1 MYQCDQISAV
11 IANYAQ
17 CFKFSKLQR
26 IRLIQISKMNVDLHG
41 KYAWVGGAS
50 RGIGRAIALQLA
62 QQGATLIL
70 VARNQSALQQLIHQL
85 PGEAHRAVVVDYLDR
100 KKLVEK
106 AQELVD
112 KHPVHIVINNTG
124 GPAAGTLA
132 EAPFDDLQKAFQLHV
147 GAYQSLLQVF
157 LPGMQAAGYGRIINI
172 ISTSVKQPIP
182 GLGVS
187 NTIRGAVA
195 NWAKTLS
202 RELAPW
208 GITVNNILPGKTQTE
223 RLSEIIEHQAKIL
236 GRSTEE
242 VEENLRTQI
251 PVGRFADPSEVAA
264 AAGFLASPAASFI
277 TGINLPVDGGEIKS
291 L

>member
-1 MYQCDQISAV
+1 
-11 IANYAQ
+11 
-17 CFKFSKLQR
+17 
-26 IRLIQISKMNVDLHG
+26 MNLELHG

-50 RGIGRAIALQLA
+50 RGIGRAIAHQLA
-62 QQGATLIL
+62 EQGARLIL
-70 VARNQSALQQLIHQL
+70 VARNEPALQQLLAQV
-85 PGEAHRAVVVDYLDR
+85 PGEGHRAIVVDYLDR
-100 KKLVEK
+100 EKLLQK
-106 AQELVD
+106 AQEVVVE
-112 KHPVHIVINNTG
+112 HPIHLLINNTG
-124 GPAAGTLA
+124 GPAAGTLVDA
-132 EAPFDDLQKAFQLHV
+132 AFDDLQQAFQLHV
-147 GAYQSLLQVF
+147 GAYQSLLQVL

-242 VEENLRTQI
+242 VAENLRKQI

>member
-1 MYQCDQISAV
+1 
-11 IANYAQ
+11 
-17 CFKFSKLQR
+17 
-26 IRLIQISKMNVDLHG
+26 MNLDLHG

-50 RGIGRAIALQLA
+50 RGIGRAIAYQLA
-62 QQGATLIL
+62 EQGARLIL
-70 VARNQSALQQLIHQL
+70 VARNEPALQQLLEQV
-85 PGEAHRAVVVDYLDR
+85 PGEGHRTIVVDYLDR
-100 KKLVEK
+100 EKLLQK
-106 AQELVD
+106 AQEVMVD
-112 KHPVHIVINNTG
+112 HPIHLLINNTG
-124 GPAAGTLA
+124 GPAAGTLVD
-132 EAPFDDLQKAFQLHV
+132 APFEDLQKAFQLHI
-147 GAYQSLLQVF
+147 GAYQNLVQVL
-157 LPGMQAAGYGRIINI
+157 LPGMKAAGYGRIINI

-202 RELAPW
+202 RELAAW

-223 RLSEIIEHQAKIL
+223 RLSEIIEHQAEIS

-242 VEENLRTQI
+242 VAENLRKQI

-264 AAGFLASPAASFI
+264 AAGFLASPAAAFI